1 MYFLTGFSCS
11 LCFCCNIAKDKF
23 TIDKFLTI
31 KKLDPFTKRTN
42 IDLRLI
48 RRLDLWITKSFDI
61 KKRPQNPETVRF
73 GNT

>member
-1 MYFLTGFSCS
+1 MYFLIGFSCS

-23 TIDKFLTI
+23 TIDKFLTV

-48 RRLDLWITKSFDI
+48 GHLNLWITKSFDI
-61 KKRPQNPETVRF
+61 KKKTRKSETVRF